1 LQHHG
6 QGLRHN
12 PSSHGSARA
21 SSDGSTYSFPYA
33 AAHATAHTTTYAAAH
48 TTAYIA
54 TNTSSTF
61 WPSGPIQ
68 LRCGCRNYLGS
79 RQESVVLQSAP
90 SRVPSHRAT
99 TSTDLATS
107 AANLATGDAN
117 NATSPGG
124 PIQLCGWICELAGR
138 MECAEKGMVLQSAR

>member
-1 LQHHG
+1 MVAGTAGFLLQHHG
-6 QGLRHN
+6 QGLRHYTSRH
-12 PSSHGSARA
+12 SSAGAA
-21 SSDGSTYSFPYA
+21 GDSSTHSFPHTT
-33 AAHATAHTTTYAAAH
+33 AHTTAHTTTYAAAH

-54 TNTSSTF
+54 TNASGTF

-68 LRCGCRNYLGS
+68 LRCGCRKYLGS
-79 RQESVVLQSAP
+79 RQESVVLQSPP

-117 NATSPGG
+117 NATRPGG
-124 PIQLCGWICELAGR
+124 PIQLC
-138 MECAEKGMVLQSAR
+138 

>member
-1 LQHHG
+1 MVAGTAGFLLQHHG
-6 QGLRHN
+6 QGLRHYTARH
-12 PSSHGSARA
+12 SSAGAA
-21 SSDGSTYSFPYA
+21 VDSSTHSFPHA
-33 AAHATAHTTTYAAAH
+33 TAHTTAHTTTYAAAH

-54 TNTSSTF
+54 TNASGTF

-79 RQESVVLQSAP
+79 RQESVVLQSPP

-117 NATSPGG
+117 NATRPGG
-124 PIQLCGWICELAGR
+124 PIQLC
-138 MECAEKGMVLQSAR
+138 